1 MWFSFLKSR
10 NSYRSTCPMDKIS
23 KLRDIY
29 GLFYTKFK
37 LGGLTPLFEKCHIAQ
52 IITVANVKGIVMAQ

>member
-1 MWFSFLKSR
+1 M
-10 NSYRSTCPMDKIS
+10 NKIS

-37 LGGLTPLFEKCHIAQ
+37 LGGLAPLFEKCHIAQ
-52 IITVANVKGIVMAQ
+52 TITVANVKGIVMAQ